1 MNKTIKAL
9 ELLGEGVSID
19 SLSETID
26 SETLEAIESGNENF
40 IINQLNARKDIVC
53 MIIPAKDDEE
63 EKQPEEEP
71 NEEQEKQSNAS

>member
-26 SETLEAIESGNENF
+26 SETLAAIESGDENVL
-40 IINQLNARKDIVC
+40 INQLNARKDIVC
-53 MIIPAKDDEE
+53 MIVPAKDDED

-71 NEEQEKQSNAS
+71 NEEQEKQSIAS